1 MADVCPNRLNS
12 LVDRGQ
18 AGCRDIKKREGPA
31 SQPSVKRSNILL
43 GMISPE
49 QQLVMTVVLQPLVFT
64 LHSLALPGWR
74 PFCAGFD
81 SIPLSCGCAWTKR
94 HCYQALLR
102 LLRARWRTCPS
113 QRPLDAGAP
122 GLSIL
127 DTQQTLHNRHW
138 ILLLCIFFVAKP
150 RFVGN

>member
-49 QQLVMTVVLQPLVFT
+49 QQLVMTVVLQTLVFT
-64 LHSLALPGWR
+64 LYSLALPGWR

-81 SIPLSCGCAWTKR
+81 SIPLSCGCAWTKQEALLSGLAAFAKGKMENLPIPASAGCWCPR
-94 HCYQALLR
+94 TEHTGHSADTAQQALDI
-102 LLRARWRTCPS
+102 AS
-113 QRPLDAGAP
+113 V
-122 GLSIL
+122 
-127 DTQQTLHNRHW
+127 HF
-138 ILLLCIFFVAKP
+138 LCC
-150 RFVGN
+150 